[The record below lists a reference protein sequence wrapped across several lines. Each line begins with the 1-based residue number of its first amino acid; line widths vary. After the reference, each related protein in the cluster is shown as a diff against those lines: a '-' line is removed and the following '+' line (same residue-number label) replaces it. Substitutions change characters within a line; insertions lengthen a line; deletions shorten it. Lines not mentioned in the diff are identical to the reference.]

1 MFHGNAEKDR
11 VSSTGVKKMSE
22 LRLNAYRIMWLFVF
36 FDLPTHTKTER
47 RHAAQFRKALEKDGF
62 AMMQYSV
69 YVRHCVSKENM
80 EVHIRQVRKSIAAF
94 RNDEHP
100 ERNGQTI
107 RRDFEFLGQGRTRR
121 SRNTS
126 TTGIFLIYLFCRTEK
141 LHRID
146 FLSSPNIAFF
156 AAHTDVIPL

>member
-1 MFHGNAEKDR
+1 
-11 VSSTGVKKMSE
+11 MSE

-80 EVHIRQVRKSIAAF
+80 EVHIRQVRKSMPPSGMTSILSVTDKQYGEILNFWGKVERAG
-94 RNDEHP
+94 P
-100 ERNGQTI
+100 EIPN
-107 RRDFEFLGQGRTRR
+107 
-121 SRNTS
+121 NWN
-126 TTGIFLIYLFCRTEK
+126 FLIYLFWQNGK

-146 FLSSPNIAFF
+146 FSSPNIAFF
-156 AAHTDVIPL
+156 AAHTGCNTLYNQ

>member
-1 MFHGNAEKDR
+1 
-11 VSSTGVKKMSE
+11 MSE

-80 EVHIRQVRKSIAAF
+80 EVHIRRVRKSMPPSGMTSILSVTDKQYGEILNF
-94 RNDEHP
+94 WGKV
-100 ERNGQTI
+100 ERAGP
-107 RRDFEFLGQGRTRR
+107 
-121 SRNTS
+121 S

-146 FLSSPNIAFF
+146 FLSSPNIAFSR
-156 AAHTDVIPL
+156 HIRM

>member
-1 MFHGNAEKDR
+1 
-11 VSSTGVKKMSE
+11 MSE

-80 EVHIRQVRKSIAAF
+80 EVHILPSSAAETGMVPGKEK
-94 RNDEHP
+94 RN
-100 ERNGQTI
+100 I
-107 RRDFEFLGQGRTRR
+107 SFYRRADR
-121 SRNTS
+121 SAGGGEGKT
-126 TTGIFLIYLFCRTEK
+126 L
-141 LHRID
+141 
-146 FLSSPNIAFF
+146 
-156 AAHTDVIPL
+156 V